1 MDFLSIFGSLA
12 AIIAVVPIITEALKK
27 AFKADFGAWPQ
38 IISWAVSIILCIV
51 GYFLNLGMFE
61 NGTWYYALAV
71 GFGCGLASN
80 GVFDIKIVEMILEA
94 IFKTKK

>member
-1 MDFLSIFGSLA
+1 MSILSIFGSLA
-12 AIIAVVPIITEALKK
+12 AIIAVVPVITEALKK

-38 IISWAVSIILCIV
+38 IISWLVSIALCML

-61 NGTWYYALAV
+61 GVQWYYALAA

-80 GVFDIKIVEMILEA
+80 GVFDIELVQKILEA
-94 IFKTKK
+94 IFKTGK